1 MTKLTPEQIQ
11 AAVSFHG
18 HHCPGLTIGLRAAE
32 YCLKEIGS
40 AKDEEIVAVVENDMC
55 AVDAVQ
61 FLTGCTFG
69 KGNFIF
75 RDYGKAAFTFFR
87 RSDGKCARIIL
98 DPDLCADLRTRME
111 GVARDSE
118 EGKKLRQEMI
128 DRLMDAELEDVFLV
142 SIPNEPMPQC
152 ARLHKTIPCAQ
163 CGEGTMETRL
173 EEVSGLRLCRVCA
186 SKAAAQK

>member
-1 MTKLTPEQIQ
+1 MNYLITREVTDDSLVSKL
-11 AAVSFHG
+11 
-18 HHCPGLTIGLRAAE
+18 
-32 YCLKEIGS
+32 
-40 AKDEEIVAVVENDMC
+40 DE
-55 AVDAVQ
+55 AVQ
-61 FLTGCTFG
+61 
-69 KGNFIF
+69 
-75 RDYGKAAFTFFR
+75 A
-87 RSDGKCARIIL
+87 
-98 DPDLCADLRTRME
+98 
-111 GVARDSE
+111 ARDSE

-173 EEVSGLRLCRVCA
+173 EEVNGLRLCRVCA